1 MTDLTNPMF
10 IDANAAREHLERLY
24 WPNGPVCRHCGNAE
38 AKRITKLSGKS
49 TRPGVFWCNECDK
62 PFSVTVGTVME
73 DSKIPLNKWV
83 LAFHLMSAS
92 KKGMSAHQL
101 HRMLG
106 VSYKTAWF
114 LAHRIREAMDG
125 PSPASGG
132 GLGGEGKIIE
142 VDETYVGGKGNNRAH
157 RKSSPKKAV
166 VSLIE
171 RDGRVASFH
180 VANVTAETVRPIIM
194 THANRKSALMSD
206 ESNVYTKLGREF
218 ASHHSVRSLTRRIRL
233 FRQAIRLHRVHQHQ
247 REFLQHLQA
256 RNHRRLSFDKRSALA
271 SLSRRVRLSIQQS
284 LKARRRGYGTRHQ
297 SDAGRGRKA
306 PHLLSACC
314 LKTEGQK
321 SGFGRH
327 QRKLGRRLILGVGG
341 FLLTSLRFWR
351 AALARLSDLHLGLP
365 LVRRAE
371 RAQ

>member
-218 ASHHSVRSLTRRIRL
+218 ASHHSVDHSRDEY
-233 FRQAIRLHRVHQHQ
+233 AY
-247 REFLQHLQA
+247 
-256 RNHRRLSFDKRSALA
+256 FDKRSAYTVSINISENFYSIFKRGITGVYHSISEAHLHRYLA
-271 SLSRRVRLSIQQS
+271 EFDFRYNNRS
-284 LKARRRGYGTRHQ
+284 
-297 SDAGRGRKA
+297 
-306 PHLLSACC
+306 
-314 LKTEGQK
+314 
-321 SGFGRH
+321 
-327 QRKLGRRLILGVGG
+327 KLGVED
-341 FLLTSLRFWR
+341 T
-351 AALARLSDLHLGLP
+351 
-365 LVRRAE
+365 E
-371 RAQ
+371 RATKAMLGAEGKRLTYYQPVV